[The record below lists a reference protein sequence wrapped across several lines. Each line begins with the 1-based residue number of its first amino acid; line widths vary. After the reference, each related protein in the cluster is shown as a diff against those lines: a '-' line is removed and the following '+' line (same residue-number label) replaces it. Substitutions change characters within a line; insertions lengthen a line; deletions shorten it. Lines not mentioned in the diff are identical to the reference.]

1 MLLFAVLFLLVGAGV
16 YYGYQRFGK
25 GGDSTAASGEKTSAA
40 PKQPKVTN
48 PIQKYVEVVGIRLT
62 TDAKKKPIAKFLIV
76 SHASTELTNLGGN
89 VTLWASTSRSEEDS
103 VGSFAFAGENL
114 GPYQSKEVTAPFTT
128 KLKMYELP
136 DWQNATPELQITSPQ
151 Q

>member
-1 MLLFAVLFLLVGAGV
+1 MLLFAVIFLLVGTAI

-25 GGDSTAASGEKTSAA
+25 GSDSAAASGAKTTVAA
-40 PKQPKVTN
+40 TAKVTN

-62 TDAKKKPIAKFLIV
+62 TDSKKKPIAKFLIV
-76 SHASTELTNLGGN
+76 SHASTELSNLGGN

-103 VGSFAFAGENL
+103 VGSFTFGGENL
-114 GPYQSKEVTAPFTT
+114 GPYESKEVTAPFKT